1 MLRFGDWINRKRH
14 NRGFGI
20 QSPSA
25 FFFITQVLREK
36 RPYYSYERLNGI
48 ARRCCGMT
56 AARSRELFRIA
67 NYQQP
72 CNSIVIE
79 SPLAACAIGIARQNI
94 PNTIIT
100 AGEHMGQEAATAIR
114 SCGCRH
120 MHGNIA
126 QLLEKSL
133 EENGCCGILYIGEC
147 PGRQQLLDTALRYTN
162 SRSIIII
169 EGIHRND
176 ESKALWRNAIESPAT
191 IVTYD
196 MYAYGI
202 ILFDNEKQKQ
212 NFKLKR

>member
-36 RPYYSYERLNGI
+36 RPYYSYERLNDI
-48 ARRCCGMT
+48 AHRCHGMT
-56 AARSRELFRIA
+56 AARCRELFRIA
-67 NYQQP
+67 NHLQP

-94 PNTIIT
+94 PNTIIS
-100 AGEHMGQEAATAIR
+100 AGESMGQEAATAIG

-120 MHGNIA
+120 IHGVIP
-126 QLLEKSL
+126 QLLEQSL

-147 PGRQQLLDTALRYTN
+147 HGRQQLFETALRYTN
-162 SRSIIII
+162 SRSVIII
-169 EGIHRND
+169 EGIHRNN
-176 ESKALWRNAIESPAT
+176 ESKELWKKAIGSPAT